1 MKTNV
6 AHYIG
11 FHPISNTYK
20 CNLYYLNS
28 YGTLPN
34 PISTATIAIIIFK

>member
-1 MKTNV
+1 MKTDV

-11 FHPISNTYK
+11 FLPIGNTYK

-34 PISTATIAIIIFK
+34 QTSTATIAIIIFK